1 MTGATAVEVA
11 HDPARRRFSATVDG
25 HEGYVDYAL
34 DEGTM
39 EILHTIVPDAI
50 GGRGIAGQLVRAALD
65 HARAEGL
72 RVRPTCPYADAWM
85 RRHPD
90 YQSLRA
96 GQAGR

>member
-1 MTGATAVEVA
+1 MTEARAIDIG
-11 HDPARRRFSATVDG
+11 HDAERRRFSATVDG
-25 HEGYVDYAL
+25 HLGYVDYAL
-34 DEGTM
+34 DGGVL

-65 HARAEGL
+65 HARANGL

-90 YQSLRA
+90 YEPLREGA
-96 GQAGR
+96 GG

>member
-1 MTGATAVEVA
+1 MTAATAVEVS
-11 HDPARRRFSATVDG
+11 HDPARKRFSTTVGG
-25 HEGYVDYAL
+25 HLGYVDYAL
-34 DEGTM
+34 DGGTM

-90 YQSLRA
+90 YEGLRVEAA
-96 GQAGR
+96 G

>member
-1 MTGATAVEVA
+1 MAGTTAAEVL
-11 HDPARRRFSATVDG
+11 HDPARKRFSATVDG
-25 HEGYVDYAL
+25 HVGHVDYVL
-34 DEGTM
+34 DGGTM
-39 EILHTIVPDAI
+39 EILHTIVPDPI

-90 YQSLRA
+90 YESLRT
-96 GQAGR
+96 G